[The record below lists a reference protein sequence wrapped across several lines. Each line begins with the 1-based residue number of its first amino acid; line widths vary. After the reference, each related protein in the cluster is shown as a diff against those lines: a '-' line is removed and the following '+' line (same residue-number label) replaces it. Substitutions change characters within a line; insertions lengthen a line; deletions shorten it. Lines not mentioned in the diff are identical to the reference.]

1 MSNIVY
7 KITRWWLF
15 WLVWPGWLFAQSA
28 PLDSLQAR
36 LDQLQA
42 NIAAV
47 RAQKSRLSQQID
59 SLSAE
64 LQVQK
69 QKTGILSRRAVSR
82 QLQRSDRL
90 ANEYDRLQH
99 REALLLNELI
109 RTAESGEAWLRDWIT
124 RMVQQRPSGEAAMRD
139 WSERLRHVQRLRQRC
154 QAILQQEPPR
164 LTLFRITLQ
173 PDDPPEVAQRKI
185 QLLLDQADRLQQL
198 TRQTQKRMA
207 ELQNEM
213 TLRQRLAEFM
223 QDIRLT
229 DPATEAVNP
238 EELQGAELATQKADL
253 FAGAARNLAWS
264 DLAAGAFLQ
273 IIPEW
278 PVNIAA
284 LSDADLQ
291 AWIRRLQQ
299 SVRHWSATADSLRR
313 RADEMKN
320 RIGRQ
325 P

>member
-238 EELQGAELATQKADL
+238 EELQGAELRPKRPICSPALRATWPGPISPPAPSCRSS
-253 FAGAARNLAWS
+253 RN
-264 DLAAGAFLQ
+264 
-273 IIPEW
+273 
-278 PVNIAA
+278 
-284 LSDADLQ
+284 
-291 AWIRRLQQ
+291 
-299 SVRHWSATADSLRR
+299 
-313 RADEMKN
+313 
-320 RIGRQ
+320 GR
-325 P
+325 

>member
-1 MSNIVY
+1 MPAVHM
-7 KITRWWLF
+7 
-15 WLVWPGWLFAQSA
+15 AQTA
-28 PLDSLQAR
+28 ALDSLQAR
-36 LDQLQA
+36 LDRLQA
-42 NIAAV
+42 DIAAV
-47 RAQKSRLSQQID
+47 RVQKNRLSQQID

-82 QLQRSDRL
+82 QLQRSDQL
-90 ANEYDRLQH
+90 AKAFDRLQH

-124 RMVQQRPSGEAAMRD
+124 RMAQKRPSGESATRD
-139 WSERLRHVQRLRQRC
+139 WSERLRRAQRLRQRC

-173 PDDPPEVAQRKI
+173 PDDPPEVAQQKI
-185 QLLLDQADRLQQL
+185 QLLLDQADRLQRL
-198 TRQTQKRMA
+198 TRQTQKRIA
-207 ELQNEM
+207 ELQNEQ

-229 DPATEAVNP
+229 DPASEAVNP
-238 EELQGAELATQKADL
+238 EELRGTPYAAANAERFADIQRSMDKS
-253 FAGAARNLAWS
+253 AV
-264 DLAAGAFLQ
+264 AAGTFLQ

-278 PVNIAA
+278 PANIAE
-284 LSDADLQ
+284 LSNADLEL
-291 AWIRRLQQ
+291 WIQRLQ
-299 SVRHWSATADSLRR
+299 RNLKIWSSAEDSLRQ
-313 RADEMKN
+313 RADELKR
-320 RIGRQ
+320 RIGRI